1 MGYYAVYN
9 DEVLQHHGVKGMK
22 WGVRRYQKADGTLTA
37 AGRKRYG
44 VFSTKLNRRQTS
56 VANRIDRALMRS
68 ERRDDKINAKRAEH
82 LSKKTER
89 FNKKI
94 EKATNKGDTAKAKK
108 ISSKKR
114 EYTKSFKEAS
124 KYIKVGQKKYNQILE
139 NYRNQRISA
148 LADGANKKAIKK
160 GKDYISAMKANRN
173 RAFWDWYYRDYSG
186 TWTKLQYAS
195 EAQKAAKKK
204 ND

>member
-9 DEVLQHHGVKGMK
+9 DEALQHYGIMGMK

-44 VFSTKLNRRQTS
+44 VSSARLNRRQTA
-56 VANRIDRALMRS
+56 VANRLDRAIMES
-68 ERRDDKINAKRAEH
+68 ERRDDKVNSKRAKH

-89 FNKKI
+89 FDKKI
-94 EKATNKGDTAKAKK
+94 EKATSKGDTVKAKA
-108 ISSKKR
+108 ILSKKR
-114 EYTKSFKEAS
+114 EYTKSFKAAS
-124 KYIKVGQKKYNQILE
+124 KYIKEGQKKYNQILA

-148 LADGANKKAIKK
+148 LADGVNKEVVKK

-173 RAFWDWYYRDYSG
+173 RAFWDWLYTDYSG
-186 TWTKLQYAS
+186 GWTKLHYA
-195 EAQKAAKKK
+195 KAAKKK
-204 ND
+204 NG